1 MIPSWLL
8 SRWIVVPAAIAVVTI
23 GWNAWVDLHAH
34 GLVEGRVVG
43 PDGKAVTGATVV
55 LLEQNVTTFSERSR
69 TETGPDGGFRFADN
83 RTHHAQ
89 IYAEKPDVGR
99 SERQTLRLWFRSQDT
114 VLAKPLE
121 LRP

>member
-8 SRWIVVPAAIAVVTI
+8 SRWVVVPAAIGVVTI
-23 GWNAWVDLHAH
+23 GWNAWVGLHAH

-43 PDGKAVTGATVV
+43 PDGRPVEGATVV

-69 TETGPDGGFRFADN
+69 AMTGADGSFRFADN

-89 IYAEKPDVGR
+89 IHAEKADVGR

-114 VLAKPLE
+114 VLQEPLE

>member
-8 SRWIVVPAAIAVVTI
+8 SRWVMVPASIAIVTVA
-23 GWNAWVDLHAH
+23 WNAWVGQHAH

-43 PDGKAVTGATVV
+43 PDGQPVAGAAVV
-55 LLEQNVTTFSERSR
+55 LLEQNVTTFSERGR
-69 TETGPDGGFRFADN
+69 AETAADGSFRFDDN

-89 IYAEKPDVGR
+89 IFAEKADVGR

-114 VLAKPLE
+114 VLAQPLE

>member
-8 SRWIVVPAAIAVVTI
+8 SRWIVVPASIAVVTI
-23 GWNAWVDLHAH
+23 GWNTWVGQHAH

-43 PDGKAVTGATVV
+43 PEGSPVAGAAVV

-69 TETGPDGGFRFADN
+69 TETGPDGGFRFDDN

-89 IYAEKPDVGR
+89 LFAEKAGVGR
-99 SERQTLRLWFRSQDT
+99 SERRTLRLWFKSQDT
-114 VLAKPLE
+114 VLAQPLE

>member
-8 SRWIVVPAAIAVVTI
+8 SRWVVVPTAIVAVTV
-23 GWNAWVDLHAH
+23 GWNAWVGLHNH

-43 PDGKAVTGATVV
+43 PDGAPVAAATVV
-55 LLEQNVTTFSERSR
+55 LLEQNVTTFSERARAVTDS
-69 TETGPDGGFRFADN
+69 EGGFRFTDN

-89 IYAEKPDVGR
+89 IYAEKPAVGR
-99 SERQTLRLWFRSQDT
+99 SERTTLRLWFRSQDT
-114 VLAKPLE
+114 ILPQPLE

>member
-1 MIPSWLL
+1 MTPSWLL
-8 SRWIVVPAAIAVVTI
+8 SRWIVVPAVIAVATI

-43 PDGKAVTGATVV
+43 PDGNPIGGATVV

-69 TETGPDGGFRFADN
+69 TETGPDGGFRFDDN

-89 IYAEKPDVGR
+89 IFAEKPDVGR

-114 VLAKPLE
+114 VLPEPLE